1 MIEKEINIKTTSNA
15 AKDTVNTLIKMHNTV
30 SAVKY
35 IDALEKDAQFFRPI
49 KKAYKLVT
57 QTVLDIDNIDVKLH
71 DLLFLLLI
79 EAKLAY
85 ELFCENCKNSEI
97 SQLLTITHYQATKML
112 MMLKN

>member
-71 DLLFLLLI
+71 DLFFLLLI

-97 SQLLTITHYQATKML
+97 SQLLTITHYKATEML
-112 MMLKN
+112 MMLND